1 MEQATGRKLGIAS
14 DHGGFALKQ
23 ELIPWLKERGLDV
36 RDLGC
41 HGLDSV
47 DYPDFANKLTRG
59 ISNGEF
65 DRGILICGTGLGM
78 SMAANRHLGIRAA
91 LCTSGYTARMA
102 RAHNDANVLCMGGRV
117 VGGGLAQDIVEAFL
131 AQDFEGGR
139 HARRIA
145 RLDEAGTEG

>member
-1 MEQATGRKLGIAS
+1 MKQAAGRKLGIAS

-36 RDLGC
+36 LDLGC

-47 DYPDFANKLTRG
+47 DYPDFANKLTQG
-59 ISNGEF
+59 ISKGEF

-117 VGGGLAQDIVEAFL
+117 VGGGLAQGIVEAFL
-131 AQDFEGGR
+131 TQDFEDGR

-145 RLDEAGTEG
+145 RLDEAGTE

>member
-1 MEQATGRKLGIAS
+1 MEQSTEQKLGIAS

-36 RDLGC
+36 VDLGC

-47 DYPDFANKLTRG
+47 DYPDLASKLTQG

-65 DRGILICGTGLGM
+65 ARGILICGTGLGM

-117 VGGGLAQDIVEAFL
+117 VGGGLAQDIVDAFL
-131 AQDFEGGR
+131 SQDFEGGR

-145 RLDEAGTEG
+145 RLDEAVTE

>member
-1 MEQATGRKLGIAS
+1 MEQAVGRKLGIAS
-14 DHGGFALKQ
+14 DHGGFVLKQ

-36 RDLGC
+36 LDLGC

-47 DYPDFANKLTRG
+47 DSPDYASKLTQAISMGDFA
-59 ISNGEF
+59 
-65 DRGILICGTGLGM
+65 RGILICGTGLGM
-78 SMAANRHLGIRAA
+78 SMAANRHFGIRAA

-117 VGGGLAQDIVEAFL
+117 VGGGLAQEIVDAFL
-131 AQDFEGGR
+131 TQDFEGGR

-145 RLDEAGTEG
+145 RLDEAGAE